1 MKAIHP
7 TMSIIVPRV
16 GQPDFESVD
25 LSCRREDMSLSCI
38 LSRVAVAELSAW
50 VSRVRSLVR
59 YRSVAITLPELS
71 FTSTTLSRM
80 VTLSRVAVT

>member
-1 MKAIHP
+1 
-7 TMSIIVPRV
+7 
-16 GQPDFESVD
+16 
-25 LSCRREDMSLSCI
+25 MSLSCI